1 MPVNL
6 KRKDISAFTLLVL
19 DILKRDHFHLQYA
32 VTGRT
37 EQKSQ
42 DRNKGTSYMP
52 LMNCSLNYLP
62 EVTRSLTNISNIT
75 LKRKH
80 ILKPVKFCLQIKAVI
95 SDGRRIKSYSTTVKT

>member
-37 EQKSQ
+37 EQKRQ
-42 DRNKGTSYMP
+42 DRNKGTYIP

-62 EVTRSLTNISNIT
+62 EVILSLPNISNIT
-75 LKRKH
+75 LKKKH